1 MIVLCKLSSSPPPHL
16 AFGQNGILIEVKP
29 LATNG
34 QRWESR
40 AQWGQTGTNKQTYTV
55 SLPISYTTT
64 NYSVA
69 SSDKYGTPSLTTYGQ
84 SLGSKTNTSFKMAT
98 VENGVDWISVGY

>member
-1 MIVLCKLSSSPPPHL
+1 M
-16 AFGQNGILIEVKP
+16 
-29 LATNG
+29 
-34 QRWESR
+34 
-40 AQWGQTGTNKQTYTV
+40 QWGQTGTNKQTYTV

-84 SLGSKTNTSFKMAT
+84 SLGSKTTTSFKMAT